1 MLQGGE
7 EMISRAHSA
16 QSARAQVNAVIARLP
31 RMSRHKLREWHRK
44 VERILARRPDDSE
57 AIRLL
62 EAIRAER
69 ARRPE
74 SERRIVTGLIAW
86 EPHAP
91 GRSRFHG
98 WAEGRKVAVI
108 HKLANHGASRRAVY
122 ALEIEGERHPS
133 TFDRI
138 DSARA
143 MGERLF
149 AARHGNCLPAPGETA
164 VDQRHLPAAPA

>member
-1 MLQGGE
+1 
-7 EMISRAHSA
+7 MISRAHSA

-31 RMSRHKLREWHRK
+31 RMSRHKLREWQRK
-44 VERILARRPDDSE
+44 VERILARRPDDGE

-62 EAIRAER
+62 EAIRAEK

-91 GRSRFHG
+91 GRRRFHG
-98 WAEGRKVAVI
+98 WAGTRKVAVI
-108 HKLANHGASRRAVY
+108 LKLANHGAARRAVY

-143 MGERLF
+143 AGERLF
-149 AARHGNCLPAPGETA
+149 AARHGSRLSPPEDAARERPNLPVTA
-164 VDQRHLPAAPA
+164 G